1 MNNARMMLMKK
12 GYSEDQAITILSTVA
27 DFGITQVTHGYI
39 VYFIFYIFSYSYV
52 DMYWSLAVSPPL
64 SPCVCLCVQVV
75 DGNWGAHVT
84 IPKFAIMDSD
94 ITATTYQ
101 SKVATGTSMPSSAS
115 HAHFGGVFSIL
126 LTTFSAL
133 FCLAWH

>member
-1 MNNARMMLMKK
+1 
-12 GYSEDQAITILSTVA
+12 
-27 DFGITQVTHGYI
+27 
-39 VYFIFYIFSYSYV
+39 
-52 DMYWSLAVSPPL
+52 MYWSLALPPSL
-64 SPCVCLCVQVV
+64 PPYVRVCVQVV